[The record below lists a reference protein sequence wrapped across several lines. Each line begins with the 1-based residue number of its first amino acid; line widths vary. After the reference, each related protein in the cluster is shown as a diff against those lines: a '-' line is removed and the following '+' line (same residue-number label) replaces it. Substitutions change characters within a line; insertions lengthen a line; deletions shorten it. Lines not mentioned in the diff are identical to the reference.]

1 MPELVPWFL
10 VLHVLGA
17 IIAFGPA
24 FSFPIIGAMGA
35 ADRPHANFAT
45 RVSLAISTKRQI
57 PVALT
62 MPVTGIGLIWS
73 AGFDVF
79 SRSARWLE
87 LGIVL
92 YVILFTFAVTVQIP
106 TTRRIIEMTSAPP
119 PAAPAGATPGAPP
132 PGGPPPALLALIGKV
147 QRGGMF
153 LSAVIVVIVFLMVVK
168 PDFGF

>member
-1 MPELVPWFL
+1 MRELIPWFL
-10 VLHVLGA
+10 FLHVLGA
-17 IIAFGPA
+17 IIAFGPSFA
-24 FSFPIIGAMGA
+24 FPIIGAMGA

-45 RVSLAISTKRQI
+45 RVSHAISTKRQI

-79 SRSARWLE
+79 SAASRWLL

-92 YVILFTFAVTVQIP
+92 YVVLFTYAVTVQLP
-106 TTRRIIEMTSAPP
+106 TTERIIAMTSGPP
-119 PAAPAGATPGAPP
+119 PEAAPGAAPAGPP
-132 PGGPPPALLALIGKV
+132 PELMATVRKV

-153 LSAVIVVIVFLMVVK
+153 LSVMIAVIVFLMVVK
-168 PDFGF
+168 PNLGF

>member
-1 MPELVPWFL
+1 MPELIPWFL

-73 AGFDVF
+73 VGIDVF

-87 LGIVL
+87 LGILL
-92 YVILFTFAVTVQIP
+92 YIVLFTFATAVQIP

-119 PAAPAGATPGAPP
+119 PAAPGEPP
-132 PGGPPPALLALIGKV
+132 SGPPPALMALIQKV

>member
-1 MPELVPWFL
+1 MPELIPWFL

-17 IIAFGPA
+17 IIAFGPS

-35 ADRPHANFAT
+35 AERPHANFAT
-45 RVSLAISTKRQI
+45 RISHAISTKRQI

-73 AGFDVF
+73 AGIDPF
-79 SRSARWLE
+79 SQGSRWLA

-92 YVILFTFAVTVQIP
+92 YLILFTYAITVQLP
-106 TTRRIIEMTSAPP
+106 TTQRIIEMTSAPP
-119 PAAPAGATPGAPP
+119 PEGAAGAAPGAAPA
-132 PGGPPPALLALIGKV
+132 GPPPALMALISKV

-153 LSAVIVVIVFLMVVK
+153 LTVMIVVIVFLMVVK
-168 PDFGF
+168 PDLGF

>member
-1 MPELVPWFL
+1 MPELIPWFL
-10 VLHVLGA
+10 LLHVLGA

-24 FSFPIIGAMGA
+24 FTFPIIGAMGA
-35 ADRPHANFAT
+35 ADRSHANFAT
-45 RVSLAISTKRQI
+45 RVSHAISTKRQI

-62 MPVTGIGLIWS
+62 LPVTGIGLIWS
-73 AGFDVF
+73 AGIDAF

-92 YVILFTFAVTVQIP
+92 YVVLLTYALVVQLP
-106 TTRRIIEMTSAPP
+106 TTEQVIKMTSTPPPEAPP
-119 PAAPAGATPGAPP
+119 GAA
-132 PGGPPPALLALIGKV
+132 PGGPPPALMALIQKV

-153 LSAVIVVIVFLMVVK
+153 LTVLIVVIVFLMVVK

>member
-1 MPELVPWFL
+1 MPDLIPWFL
-10 VLHVLGA
+10 FLHVIGA
-17 IIAFGPA
+17 VIAFGPS

-45 RVSLAISTKRQI
+45 RVSYAISIKRAL

-73 AGFDVF
+73 AGIDPF
-79 SRSARWLE
+79 SRDARWLA

-92 YVILFTFAVTVQIP
+92 WALLFTFAVTVQLP

-119 PAAPAGATPGAPP
+119 PAAPSGTVPS
-132 PGGPPPALLALIGKV
+132 GPPPALMALIKRV
-147 QRGGMF
+147 QRGGLAM
-153 LSAVIVVIVFLMVVK
+153 SATVAVIVFLMVVK
-168 PDFGF
+168 PNLGF

>member
-10 VLHVLGA
+10 FLHVLGA
-17 IIAFGPA
+17 IIAFGPS

-35 ADRPHANFAT
+35 ADRTHGNFAT
-45 RVSLAISTKRQI
+45 RVGLAISTKRVV

-79 SRSARWLE
+79 SPSSRWL
-87 LGIVL
+87 LLAIVL
-92 YVILFTFAVTVQIP
+92 YVVLFTFSVTMQIP
-106 TTRRIIEMTSAPP
+106 TTRRIIEMTSGPPPEAPP
-119 PAAPAGATPGAPP
+119 GAAPS
-132 PGGPPPALLALIGKV
+132 GPPPALMALIKRA

-153 LSAVIVVIVFLMVVK
+153 LSVMIAVIVFLMVVK
-168 PDFGF
+168 PNLGF

>member
-1 MPELVPWFL
+1 MPGLIPWFL

-45 RVSLAISTKRQI
+45 RVSHAISTKRQI

-73 AGFDVF
+73 AGIDVF
-79 SRSARWLE
+79 SRGARWLE
-87 LGIVL
+87 LGILL
-92 YVILFTFAVTVQIP
+92 YVVLLTFAVAVQIP
-106 TTRRIIEMTSAPP
+106 TTARIIAMTSAPP
-119 PAAPAGATPGAPP
+119 PQPAPGEA
-132 PGGPPPALLALIGKV
+132 PGGPPPALMALIQKV
-147 QRGGMF
+147 QRGGLF
-153 LSAVIVVIVFLMVVK
+153 LTVLIVVIVFLMVVK